1 VPGGGLDP
9 LTPNSMRRGDTSCG
23 TVLAGGGGWASSPTE
38 GGGSGSRVEPL
49 KANLYRETAF
59 DPLQTLG
66 LFRLVGWGPEAIQ
79 VRLSPR
85 HSIMQ
90 ELAGLP
96 KVKTIIGARLLF

>member
-1 VPGGGLDP
+1 
-9 LTPNSMRRGDTSCG
+9 M
-23 TVLAGGGGWASSPTE
+23 
-38 GGGSGSRVEPL
+38 EPL

-90 ELAGLP
+90 ELARLSKP
-96 KVKTIIGARLLF
+96 KTIIGARLLF